1 MEKFKEYKNIA
12 LLFVLSSL
20 WALHFSLVKL
30 VEADDSPLT
39 ILVSLLAVLCA
50 LFFVLLLFQN
60 KLFKFTLKKSLFFS
74 VAGMFAYIIPLSV
87 EFVVAPKIEAG
98 ILTLIVSVVPV
109 FTLIV
114 IWIFRLLNVTI
125 KLVIG
130 TLSGLAG
137 LLILFY
143 GNNDNTSISI
153 WAVYALI
160 IPLSYAFDAIFMEK
174 FWPRNLDSTQVAFGE
189 TTASLIFVIFSIL
202 GIIFFSAIG
211 SEICFLIISSV
222 FFSNFVLG
230 GGGSFKGTDST
241 SRTTHSS
248 FLTSSE
254 RGKRKKRPRETKIEQ
269 IKLFL
274 DPLPLVSDSI
284 PGTQSI
290 ADISFIWNLQR
301 VLQLLHQLTELDP

>member
-1 MEKFKEYKNIA
+1 MEKFNEYKNIA

-39 ILVSLLAVLCA
+39 ILVALLAVLCA
-50 LFFVLLLFQN
+50 LFFILLLFQN

-87 EFVVAPKIEAG
+87 EFIVAPKIEAG
-98 ILTLIVSVVPV
+98 ILTLIVSAVPV

-114 IWIFRLLNVTI
+114 IWIFRLLNVTV

-143 GNNDNTSISI
+143 GNNDNTSVSI

-189 TTASLIFVIFSIL
+189 TTASLIFVILLSIFYGNKYYDHFQWFTISSFWIL
-202 GIIFFSAIG
+202 AFVTFIEVWLFFYILNKVGAVFVNLSSYLVMPAG
-211 SEICFLIISSV
+211 FLWGFLIFGETFTSIKFISTLLICISI
-222 FFSNFVLG
+222 FMIGNQQY
-230 GGGSFKGTDST
+230 
-241 SRTTHSS
+241 R
-248 FLTSSE
+248 
-254 RGKRKKRPRETKIEQ
+254 
-269 IKLFL
+269 IKN
-274 DPLPLVSDSI
+274 I
-284 PGTQSI
+284 PI
-290 ADISFIWNLQR
+290 D
-301 VLQLLHQLTELDP
+301 

>member
-1 MEKFKEYKNIA
+1 MEKFNEYKNIA

-50 LFFVLLLFQN
+50 LFFILLLLQN
-60 KLFKFTLKKSLFFS
+60 KLFKFTFKKSLFFS

-87 EFVVAPKIEAG
+87 EFIVAPKIEAG
-98 ILTLIVSVVPV
+98 ILTLIVSAVPV

-114 IWIFRLLNVTI
+114 IWIFRLLNVTV

-130 TLSGLAG
+130 TLSGLVG

-143 GNNDNTSISI
+143 GNNDNTSVSI
-153 WAVYALI
+153 WTVYALI

-189 TTASLIFVIFSIL
+189 TTASLIFVILLSIFYGNKYYDHFQWFTIPSFWIL
-202 GIIFFSAIG
+202 AFVTFIEVWLFFYILNKVGAVFVNLSSYLVMPAGFIWG
-211 SEICFLIISSV
+211 FLIFGETFTFIKFISTLLICISI
-222 FFSNFVLG
+222 FMIANQQY
-230 GGGSFKGTDST
+230 
-241 SRTTHSS
+241 R
-248 FLTSSE
+248 
-254 RGKRKKRPRETKIEQ
+254 
-269 IKLFL
+269 IKN
-274 DPLPLVSDSI
+274 I
-284 PGTQSI
+284 PI
-290 ADISFIWNLQR
+290 D
-301 VLQLLHQLTELDP
+301 

>member
-50 LFFVLLLFQN
+50 LFFILLLLQN
-60 KLFKFTLKKSLFFS
+60 KLFKFTFKKSLFFS

-87 EFVVAPKIEAG
+87 EFIVAPKIEAG
-98 ILTLIVSVVPV
+98 ILTLIVSAVPV

-114 IWIFRLLNVTI
+114 IWIFRLLNVTV

-143 GNNDNTSISI
+143 GNNDNTSVSI
-153 WAVYALI
+153 WTVYALI

-189 TTASLIFVIFSIL
+189 TTASLIFVILLSIFYGNKYYDHFQWFTISSFWIL
-202 GIIFFSAIG
+202 AFVTFIEVWLFFYILNKVGAVFVNLSSYLVMPAG
-211 SEICFLIISSV
+211 FLWGFLIFGETFTFIKFISTLLICISI
-222 FFSNFVLG
+222 FMIGNQQYRI
-230 GGGSFKGTDST
+230 KNI
-241 SRTTHSS
+241 
-248 FLTSSE
+248 
-254 RGKRKKRPRETKIEQ
+254 PIE
-269 IKLFL
+269 
-274 DPLPLVSDSI
+274 
-284 PGTQSI
+284 
-290 ADISFIWNLQR
+290 
-301 VLQLLHQLTELDP
+301 

>member
-1 MEKFKEYKNIA
+1 MEKFNEYKNIA

-30 VEADDSPLT
+30 VDADDSPLT
-39 ILVSLLAVLCA
+39 ILVALLAVLCA
-50 LFFVLLLFQN
+50 LFFILLLFQN
-60 KLFKFTLKKSLFFS
+60 KLFKFTFKKSLFFS

-87 EFVVAPKIEAG
+87 EFIVAPKIEAG
-98 ILTLIVSVVPV
+98 ILTLIVSAVPV

-143 GNNDNTSISI
+143 GNNDNTSVSI
-153 WAVYALI
+153 WTVYALI

-189 TTASLIFVIFSIL
+189 STASLIFVILLSIFYGNKYYDHFQWFTIPSFWIL
-202 GIIFFSAIG
+202 AFVTFIEVWLFFYILNKVGAVFVNLSSYLVMPAG
-211 SEICFLIISSV
+211 FLWGFLIFGETFTSIKFISTLLICISI
-222 FFSNFVLG
+222 FMIGNQQY
-230 GGGSFKGTDST
+230 
-241 SRTTHSS
+241 R
-248 FLTSSE
+248 
-254 RGKRKKRPRETKIEQ
+254 
-269 IKLFL
+269 IKN
-274 DPLPLVSDSI
+274 I
-284 PGTQSI
+284 PI
-290 ADISFIWNLQR
+290 D
-301 VLQLLHQLTELDP
+301 

>member
-1 MEKFKEYKNIA
+1 MEKFNEYKNIA

-50 LFFVLLLFQN
+50 LFFILLLLQN
-60 KLFKFTLKKSLFFS
+60 KLFKFTFKKSLFFS

-87 EFVVAPKIEAG
+87 EFIVAPKIEAG
-98 ILTLIVSVVPV
+98 ILTLIVSAVPV

-114 IWIFRLLNVTI
+114 IWIFRLLNVTV

-143 GNNDNTSISI
+143 GNNDNTSVSI

-189 TTASLIFVIFSIL
+189 TTASLIFVILLSIFYGNKYYDHFQWFTIPSFWIL
-202 GIIFFSAIG
+202 AFVTFIEVWLFFYILNKVGAVFVNLSSYLVMPAG
-211 SEICFLIISSV
+211 FLWGFLIFGETFTFIKFISTLLICISI
-222 FFSNFVLG
+222 FMIANQQY
-230 GGGSFKGTDST
+230 
-241 SRTTHSS
+241 R
-248 FLTSSE
+248 
-254 RGKRKKRPRETKIEQ
+254 
-269 IKLFL
+269 IKN
-274 DPLPLVSDSI
+274 I
-284 PGTQSI
+284 PI
-290 ADISFIWNLQR
+290 D
-301 VLQLLHQLTELDP
+301 

>member
-1 MEKFKEYKNIA
+1 MEKFNEYKNIA

-50 LFFVLLLFQN
+50 LFFILLLLQN

-87 EFVVAPKIEAG
+87 EFIVAPKIEAG
-98 ILTLIVSVVPV
+98 ILTLIVSAVPV

-143 GNNDNTSISI
+143 GNNDNTSVSI
-153 WAVYALI
+153 WTVYALI

-189 TTASLIFVIFSIL
+189 TTASLIFVILLSIFYGNKYYDHFQWFTISSFWIL
-202 GIIFFSAIG
+202 AFVTFIEVWLFFYILNKVGAVFVNLSSYLVMPAG
-211 SEICFLIISSV
+211 FLWGFLIFGETFTFIKFISTLLICISI
-222 FFSNFVLG
+222 FMIGNQQY
-230 GGGSFKGTDST
+230 
-241 SRTTHSS
+241 R
-248 FLTSSE
+248 
-254 RGKRKKRPRETKIEQ
+254 
-269 IKLFL
+269 IKN
-274 DPLPLVSDSI
+274 I
-284 PGTQSI
+284 PI
-290 ADISFIWNLQR
+290 D
-301 VLQLLHQLTELDP
+301 

>member
-1 MEKFKEYKNIA
+1 MEKFNEYKNIA

-50 LFFVLLLFQN
+50 LFFILLLLQN

-87 EFVVAPKIEAG
+87 EFIVAPKIEAG
-98 ILTLIVSVVPV
+98 ILTLIVSAVPV

-114 IWIFRLLNVTI
+114 IWIFRLLNVTV

-143 GNNDNTSISI
+143 GNNDNTSVSI
-153 WAVYALI
+153 WTVYALI

-189 TTASLIFVIFSIL
+189 TTASLIFVILLSIFYGNKYYDHFQWFTISSFWIL
-202 GIIFFSAIG
+202 AFVTFIEVWLFFYILNKVGAVFVNLSSYLVMPAG
-211 SEICFLIISSV
+211 FLWGFLIFGETFTFIKFISTLLICISI
-222 FFSNFVLG
+222 FMIANQQY
-230 GGGSFKGTDST
+230 
-241 SRTTHSS
+241 R
-248 FLTSSE
+248 
-254 RGKRKKRPRETKIEQ
+254 
-269 IKLFL
+269 IKN
-274 DPLPLVSDSI
+274 I
-284 PGTQSI
+284 PI
-290 ADISFIWNLQR
+290 D
-301 VLQLLHQLTELDP
+301 

>member
-1 MEKFKEYKNIA
+1 MEKFNEYKNIA

-50 LFFVLLLFQN
+50 LFFILLLLQN
-60 KLFKFTLKKSLFFS
+60 KLFKFTFKKSLFFS

-87 EFVVAPKIEAG
+87 EFIVAPKIEAG
-98 ILTLIVSVVPV
+98 ILTLIVSAVPV

-114 IWIFRLLNVTI
+114 IWIFRLLNVTV

-143 GNNDNTSISI
+143 GNNDNTSVSI
-153 WAVYALI
+153 WTVYALI

-189 TTASLIFVIFSIL
+189 TTASLIFVILLSIFYGNKYYDHFQWFTISSFWIL
-202 GIIFFSAIG
+202 AFVTFIEVWLFFYILNKVGAVFVNLSSYLFMPAG
-211 SEICFLIISSV
+211 FLWGFLIFGETFTFIKFISTLLICISI
-222 FFSNFVLG
+222 FMIANQQY
-230 GGGSFKGTDST
+230 
-241 SRTTHSS
+241 R
-248 FLTSSE
+248 
-254 RGKRKKRPRETKIEQ
+254 
-269 IKLFL
+269 IKN
-274 DPLPLVSDSI
+274 I
-284 PGTQSI
+284 PI
-290 ADISFIWNLQR
+290 D
-301 VLQLLHQLTELDP
+301 

>member
-1 MEKFKEYKNIA
+1 MEKFNEYKNIA

-50 LFFVLLLFQN
+50 LFFILLLLQN
-60 KLFKFTLKKSLFFS
+60 KLFKFTFKKSLFFS

-87 EFVVAPKIEAG
+87 EFIVAPKIEAG
-98 ILTLIVSVVPV
+98 ILTLIVSAVPV

-114 IWIFRLLNVTI
+114 IWIFRLLNVTV

-143 GNNDNTSISI
+143 GNNDNTSVSI
-153 WAVYALI
+153 WTIYALI

-189 TTASLIFVIFSIL
+189 TTASLIFVILLSIFYGNKYYDHFQWFTISSFWIL
-202 GIIFFSAIG
+202 AFVTFIEVWLFFYILNKVGAVFVNLSSYLVMPAGFIWG
-211 SEICFLIISSV
+211 FLIFGETFTFIKFISTLLICISI
-222 FFSNFVLG
+222 FMIANQQY
-230 GGGSFKGTDST
+230 
-241 SRTTHSS
+241 R
-248 FLTSSE
+248 
-254 RGKRKKRPRETKIEQ
+254 
-269 IKLFL
+269 IKN
-274 DPLPLVSDSI
+274 I
-284 PGTQSI
+284 PI
-290 ADISFIWNLQR
+290 D
-301 VLQLLHQLTELDP
+301 

>member
-1 MEKFKEYKNIA
+1 MKKFKEYKNIA

-30 VEADDSPLT
+30 VEADNSPLT

-50 LFFVLLLFQN
+50 LFFFLLLLQK
-60 KLFKFTLKKSLFFS
+60 KLFKLTLKKSLFFS

-87 EFVVAPKIEAG
+87 EFIVAPKIEAG
-98 ILTLIVSVVPV
+98 ILTLIVSAVPV

-114 IWIFRLLNVTI
+114 IWTFRLLNVTI

-143 GNNDNTSISI
+143 SNNHNTSVSV

-174 FWPRNLDSTQVAFGE
+174 FWPKNLDSTQVAFGE
-189 TTASLIFVIFSIL
+189 STASLIFVILLSIL
-202 GIIFFSAIG
+202 YGNKYYDYFQWLTIPSFWILAFVTFIEVWLFFYILNKVGAVFVNLSSYLVMPAG
-211 SEICFLIISSV
+211 FLWGFLIFGETFTFIKFISTLLIGISI
-222 FFSNFVLG
+222 FMIGNQ
-230 GGGSFKGTDST
+230 KY
-241 SRTTHSS
+241 RI
-248 FLTSSE
+248 
-254 RGKRKKRPRETKIEQ
+254 KNIPIE
-269 IKLFL
+269 
-274 DPLPLVSDSI
+274 
-284 PGTQSI
+284 
-290 ADISFIWNLQR
+290 
-301 VLQLLHQLTELDP
+301 

>member
-1 MEKFKEYKNIA
+1 MEKFNEYKNIA

-50 LFFVLLLFQN
+50 LFFILLLLQN
-60 KLFKFTLKKSLFFS
+60 KLFKFTFKKSLFFS

-87 EFVVAPKIEAG
+87 EFIVAPKIEAG
-98 ILTLIVSVVPV
+98 ILTLIVSAVPV

-114 IWIFRLLNVTI
+114 IWIFRLLNVTV

-143 GNNDNTSISI
+143 GNNDNTSVNI
-153 WAVYALI
+153 WTVYALI

-189 TTASLIFVIFSIL
+189 TTASLIFVILLSIFYGNKYYDHFQWFTISSFWIL
-202 GIIFFSAIG
+202 AFVTFIEVWLFFYILNKVGAVFVNLSSYLVMPAG
-211 SEICFLIISSV
+211 FLWGFLIFGETFTFIKFISTLLICISI
-222 FFSNFVLG
+222 FMIANQQY
-230 GGGSFKGTDST
+230 
-241 SRTTHSS
+241 R
-248 FLTSSE
+248 
-254 RGKRKKRPRETKIEQ
+254 
-269 IKLFL
+269 IKN
-274 DPLPLVSDSI
+274 I
-284 PGTQSI
+284 PI
-290 ADISFIWNLQR
+290 D
-301 VLQLLHQLTELDP
+301 

>member
-1 MEKFKEYKNIA
+1 MEKFNEYKNIA

-50 LFFVLLLFQN
+50 LFFILLLLQN
-60 KLFKFTLKKSLFFS
+60 KLFKFTFKKSLFFS

-87 EFVVAPKIEAG
+87 EFIVAPKIEAG
-98 ILTLIVSVVPV
+98 ILTLIVSAVPV

-114 IWIFRLLNVTI
+114 IWIFRLLNVTV

-143 GNNDNTSISI
+143 GNNDNTSVSI
-153 WAVYALI
+153 WTVYAFI

-189 TTASLIFVIFSIL
+189 TTASLIFVILLSIFYGNKYYDHFQWFTISSFWIL
-202 GIIFFSAIG
+202 AFVTFIEVWLFFYILNKVGAVFVNLSSYLVMPAG
-211 SEICFLIISSV
+211 FLWGFLIFGETFTFIKFISTLLICISI
-222 FFSNFVLG
+222 FMIANQQY
-230 GGGSFKGTDST
+230 
-241 SRTTHSS
+241 R
-248 FLTSSE
+248 
-254 RGKRKKRPRETKIEQ
+254 
-269 IKLFL
+269 IKN
-274 DPLPLVSDSI
+274 I
-284 PGTQSI
+284 PI
-290 ADISFIWNLQR
+290 D
-301 VLQLLHQLTELDP
+301 

>member
-1 MEKFKEYKNIA
+1 METFNEYKNIA

-50 LFFVLLLFQN
+50 LFFILLLLQN
-60 KLFKFTLKKSLFFS
+60 KLFKFTFKKSLFFS

-87 EFVVAPKIEAG
+87 EFIVAPKIEAG
-98 ILTLIVSVVPV
+98 ILTLIVSAVPV

-143 GNNDNTSISI
+143 GNNDNTSVSV

-189 TTASLIFVIFSIL
+189 TTASLIFVILLSIFYGNKYYDHFQWFTISSFWIL
-202 GIIFFSAIG
+202 AFVTFIEVWLFFYILNKVGAVFVNLSSYLVMPAG
-211 SEICFLIISSV
+211 FLWGFLIFGETFTFIKFISTLLICISI
-222 FFSNFVLG
+222 FMIANQQY
-230 GGGSFKGTDST
+230 
-241 SRTTHSS
+241 R
-248 FLTSSE
+248 
-254 RGKRKKRPRETKIEQ
+254 
-269 IKLFL
+269 IKN
-274 DPLPLVSDSI
+274 I
-284 PGTQSI
+284 PI
-290 ADISFIWNLQR
+290 D
-301 VLQLLHQLTELDP
+301 

>member
-1 MEKFKEYKNIA
+1 MEKFNEYKNIA
-12 LLFVLSSL
+12 LLFILSSL

-30 VEADDSPLT
+30 VDADDSPLT
-39 ILVSLLAVLCA
+39 ILVALLAVLCA
-50 LFFVLLLFQN
+50 LFFILLLFQN

-87 EFVVAPKIEAG
+87 EFIVAPKIEAG
-98 ILTLIVSVVPV
+98 ILTLIVSAVPV
-109 FTLIV
+109 FTLVV

-143 GNNDNTSISI
+143 GNNDNTSVSI

-189 TTASLIFVIFSIL
+189 STASLIFVILLS
-202 GIIFFSAIG
+202 IFFGNKYYDHFQWFTIPSFWVLAFVTFIEVWLFFYILNKVG
-211 SEICFLIISSV
+211 AVFVNLSSYLVMPAGFLWGFLI
-222 FFSNFVLG
+222 FG
-230 GGGSFKGTDST
+230 
-241 SRTTHSS
+241 
-248 FLTSSE
+248 
-254 RGKRKKRPRETKIEQ
+254 ETFTF
-269 IKLFL
+269 IKLISTL
-274 DPLPLVSDSI
+274 LICISI
-284 PGTQSI
+284 FMIGNQQYRIKNIPI
-290 ADISFIWNLQR
+290 D
-301 VLQLLHQLTELDP
+301 

>member
-1 MEKFKEYKNIA
+1 MEKFNEYKNIA
-12 LLFVLSSL
+12 LLFILSSL

-30 VEADDSPLT
+30 VDADDSPLT
-39 ILVSLLAVLCA
+39 ILVALLAVLCA
-50 LFFVLLLFQN
+50 LFFILLLFQN

-87 EFVVAPKIEAG
+87 EFIVAPKIEAG
-98 ILTLIVSVVPV
+98 ILTLIVSAVPV

-143 GNNDNTSISI
+143 GNNDNTSVSI

-189 TTASLIFVIFSIL
+189 STASLIFVILLSIFYGNKYYDHFQWFTIPSFWIL
-202 GIIFFSAIG
+202 AFVTFIEVWLFFYILNKVGAVFVNLSSYLVMPAG
-211 SEICFLIISSV
+211 FLWGFLIFGETFTSIKFISTLLICISI
-222 FFSNFVLG
+222 FMIGNQQY
-230 GGGSFKGTDST
+230 
-241 SRTTHSS
+241 R
-248 FLTSSE
+248 
-254 RGKRKKRPRETKIEQ
+254 
-269 IKLFL
+269 IKN
-274 DPLPLVSDSI
+274 I
-284 PGTQSI
+284 PI
-290 ADISFIWNLQR
+290 D
-301 VLQLLHQLTELDP
+301 

>member
-1 MEKFKEYKNIA
+1 MEKFNEYKNIA

-50 LFFVLLLFQN
+50 LFFILLLLQN
-60 KLFKFTLKKSLFFS
+60 KLFKFTFKKSLFFS

-87 EFVVAPKIEAG
+87 EFIVAPKIEAG
-98 ILTLIVSVVPV
+98 ILTLIVSAVPV

-114 IWIFRLLNVTI
+114 IWIFRLLNVTV

-143 GNNDNTSISI
+143 GNNDNTSVSI
-153 WAVYALI
+153 WTVYALI

-189 TTASLIFVIFSIL
+189 TTASLIFVILLSIFYGNKYYDHFQWFTISSFWIL
-202 GIIFFSAIG
+202 AFVTFIEVWLFFYILNKVGAVFVNLSSYLVMPAGFIWG
-211 SEICFLIISSV
+211 FLIFGETFTFIKFISTLLICISI
-222 FFSNFVLG
+222 FMIANQQY
-230 GGGSFKGTDST
+230 
-241 SRTTHSS
+241 R
-248 FLTSSE
+248 
-254 RGKRKKRPRETKIEQ
+254 
-269 IKLFL
+269 IKN
-274 DPLPLVSDSI
+274 I
-284 PGTQSI
+284 PI
-290 ADISFIWNLQR
+290 D
-301 VLQLLHQLTELDP
+301 

>member
-1 MEKFKEYKNIA
+1 MEKFNEYKNIA
-12 LLFVLSSL
+12 LLFILSSL

-39 ILVSLLAVLCA
+39 ILVALLAVLCA
-50 LFFVLLLFQN
+50 LFFILLLLQN

-87 EFVVAPKIEAG
+87 EFIVAPKIEAG
-98 ILTLIVSVVPV
+98 ILTLIVSAVPV

-114 IWIFRLLNVTI
+114 IWIFRLLNVTV

-189 TTASLIFVIFSIL
+189 TTASLIFVILLSIFYGNKYYDHFQWFTISSFWIL
-202 GIIFFSAIG
+202 AFVTFIEVWLFFYILNKVGAVFVNLSSYLVMPAG
-211 SEICFLIISSV
+211 FLWGFLIFGETFTFIKFISTLLICISI
-222 FFSNFVLG
+222 FMIGNQQY
-230 GGGSFKGTDST
+230 
-241 SRTTHSS
+241 R
-248 FLTSSE
+248 
-254 RGKRKKRPRETKIEQ
+254 
-269 IKLFL
+269 IKN
-274 DPLPLVSDSI
+274 I
-284 PGTQSI
+284 PI
-290 ADISFIWNLQR
+290 D
-301 VLQLLHQLTELDP
+301 

>member
-1 MEKFKEYKNIA
+1 MEKFNEYKNIA

-50 LFFVLLLFQN
+50 LFFILLLLQN

-87 EFVVAPKIEAG
+87 EFIVAPKIEAG
-98 ILTLIVSVVPV
+98 ILTLIVSAVPV

-130 TLSGLAG
+130 TLSGLVG

-143 GNNDNTSISI
+143 GNNDNTSVSI

-189 TTASLIFVIFSIL
+189 STASLIFVILLSIFYGNKYYEHFQWFTTPNFWIL
-202 GIIFFSAIG
+202 AFVTFIEVWLFFYILNKVGAVFVNLSSYLVMPAG
-211 SEICFLIISSV
+211 FLWGFLIFGETFTFIKFISTLLICISI
-222 FFSNFVLG
+222 FMIGNQQY
-230 GGGSFKGTDST
+230 
-241 SRTTHSS
+241 R
-248 FLTSSE
+248 
-254 RGKRKKRPRETKIEQ
+254 
-269 IKLFL
+269 IKN
-274 DPLPLVSDSI
+274 I
-284 PGTQSI
+284 PI
-290 ADISFIWNLQR
+290 D
-301 VLQLLHQLTELDP
+301 

>member
-1 MEKFKEYKNIA
+1 MEKFNEYKNIA

-50 LFFVLLLFQN
+50 LFFILLLLQN
-60 KLFKFTLKKSLFFS
+60 KLFKFTFKKSLFFS

-87 EFVVAPKIEAG
+87 EFIVAPKIEAG
-98 ILTLIVSVVPV
+98 ILTLIVSAVPV

-143 GNNDNTSISI
+143 GNNDNTSVSI
-153 WAVYALI
+153 WTVYALI

-189 TTASLIFVIFSIL
+189 TTASLIFVILLSIFYGNKYYDHFQWFTIFSFWIL
-202 GIIFFSAIG
+202 AFVTFIEVWLFFYILNKVGAVFVNLSSYLVMPAG
-211 SEICFLIISSV
+211 FLWGFLIFGETFTFIKFISTLLICISI
-222 FFSNFVLG
+222 FMIANQQY
-230 GGGSFKGTDST
+230 
-241 SRTTHSS
+241 R
-248 FLTSSE
+248 
-254 RGKRKKRPRETKIEQ
+254 
-269 IKLFL
+269 IKN
-274 DPLPLVSDSI
+274 I
-284 PGTQSI
+284 PI
-290 ADISFIWNLQR
+290 D
-301 VLQLLHQLTELDP
+301 

>member
-1 MEKFKEYKNIA
+1 MEKFNEYKNIA

-50 LFFVLLLFQN
+50 LFFILLLFQN

-87 EFVVAPKIEAG
+87 EFIVAPKIEAG
-98 ILTLIVSVVPV
+98 ILTLIVSAVPV

-114 IWIFRLLNVTI
+114 IWIFRLLNVTV

-130 TLSGLAG
+130 TLSGLVG

-143 GNNDNTSISI
+143 GNNDNTSVSI
-153 WAVYALI
+153 WTVYALI

-189 TTASLIFVIFSIL
+189 TTASLIFVILLSIFYGNKYYDHFQWFTISSFWIL
-202 GIIFFSAIG
+202 AFVTFIEVWLFFYILNKVGAVFVNLSSYLVMPAG
-211 SEICFLIISSV
+211 FLWGFLIFGETFTFIKFISTLLICISI
-222 FFSNFVLG
+222 FMIANQQY
-230 GGGSFKGTDST
+230 
-241 SRTTHSS
+241 R
-248 FLTSSE
+248 
-254 RGKRKKRPRETKIEQ
+254 
-269 IKLFL
+269 IKN
-274 DPLPLVSDSI
+274 I
-284 PGTQSI
+284 PI
-290 ADISFIWNLQR
+290 D
-301 VLQLLHQLTELDP
+301 

>member
-1 MEKFKEYKNIA
+1 MEKFNEYKNIA

-30 VEADDSPLT
+30 VDADDSPLT
-39 ILVSLLAVLCA
+39 ILVALLAVLCA
-50 LFFVLLLFQN
+50 LFFILLLFQN

-87 EFVVAPKIEAG
+87 EFIVAPKIEAG
-98 ILTLIVSVVPV
+98 ILTLIVSAVPV

-189 TTASLIFVIFSIL
+189 STASLIFVILLSIFYGNKYYEHFQWFTTPSFWIL
-202 GIIFFSAIG
+202 AFVTFIEVWLFFYILNKVGAVFVNLSSYLVMPAG
-211 SEICFLIISSV
+211 FLWGFLIFGETFTSIKFISTLLICISI
-222 FFSNFVLG
+222 FMIGNQQYRI
-230 GGGSFKGTDST
+230 KNI
-241 SRTTHSS
+241 
-248 FLTSSE
+248 
-254 RGKRKKRPRETKIEQ
+254 PIE
-269 IKLFL
+269 
-274 DPLPLVSDSI
+274 
-284 PGTQSI
+284 
-290 ADISFIWNLQR
+290 
-301 VLQLLHQLTELDP
+301 

>member
-1 MEKFKEYKNIA
+1 MEKFNQYKNIA
-12 LLFVLSSL
+12 LLFILSSL

-50 LFFVLLLFQN
+50 LFFILLLLQN
-60 KLFKFTLKKSLFFS
+60 KLFKFTFKKSLFFS

-87 EFVVAPKIEAG
+87 EFIVAPKIEAG
-98 ILTLIVSVVPV
+98 ILTLIVSAVPV

-114 IWIFRLLNVTI
+114 IWIFRLLNVTV

-143 GNNDNTSISI
+143 GNNDNTSVSI
-153 WAVYALI
+153 WTVYALI

-189 TTASLIFVIFSIL
+189 TTASLIFVILLSIFYGNKYYDHFQWFTISSFWIL
-202 GIIFFSAIG
+202 AFVTFIEVWLFFYILNKVGAVFVNLSSYLVMPAG
-211 SEICFLIISSV
+211 FLWGFLIFGETFTFIKFISTLLICISI
-222 FFSNFVLG
+222 FMIANQQY
-230 GGGSFKGTDST
+230 
-241 SRTTHSS
+241 R
-248 FLTSSE
+248 
-254 RGKRKKRPRETKIEQ
+254 
-269 IKLFL
+269 IKN
-274 DPLPLVSDSI
+274 I
-284 PGTQSI
+284 PI
-290 ADISFIWNLQR
+290 D
-301 VLQLLHQLTELDP
+301 

>member
-1 MEKFKEYKNIA
+1 MEKLNEYTNIA
-12 LLFVLSSL
+12 LLFILSSL

-50 LFFVLLLFQN
+50 LFFILLLLQN
-60 KLFKFTLKKSLFFS
+60 KLFKFTFKKSLFFS

-87 EFVVAPKIEAG
+87 EFIVAPKIEAG
-98 ILTLIVSVVPV
+98 ILTLIVSAVPV

-114 IWIFRLLNVTI
+114 IWIFRLLNVTV

-143 GNNDNTSISI
+143 GNNDNTSVSI
-153 WAVYALI
+153 WTVYALI

-189 TTASLIFVIFSIL
+189 TTASLIFVILLSIFYGNKYYDHFQWFTISSFWIL
-202 GIIFFSAIG
+202 AFVTFIEVWLFFYILNKVGAVFVNLSSYLVMPAG
-211 SEICFLIISSV
+211 FLWGFLIFGETFTFIKFISTLLICISI
-222 FFSNFVLG
+222 FMIANQQY
-230 GGGSFKGTDST
+230 
-241 SRTTHSS
+241 R
-248 FLTSSE
+248 
-254 RGKRKKRPRETKIEQ
+254 
-269 IKLFL
+269 IKN
-274 DPLPLVSDSI
+274 I
-284 PGTQSI
+284 PI
-290 ADISFIWNLQR
+290 D
-301 VLQLLHQLTELDP
+301 

>member
-1 MEKFKEYKNIA
+1 MEKFNEYKNIA

-50 LFFVLLLFQN
+50 LFFILLLFQN
-60 KLFKFTLKKSLFFS
+60 KLFKFTFKKSLFFS

-87 EFVVAPKIEAG
+87 EFIVAPKIEAG
-98 ILTLIVSVVPV
+98 ILTLIVSAVPV

-130 TLSGLAG
+130 TLSGLVG

-143 GNNDNTSISI
+143 GNNDNTSVSI
-153 WAVYALI
+153 WTVYALI

-189 TTASLIFVIFSIL
+189 SIASLIFVILLSIFYGNKYYDHFQWFTISSFWIL
-202 GIIFFSAIG
+202 AFVTFIEVWLFFYILNKVGAVFVNLSSYLVMPAG
-211 SEICFLIISSV
+211 FLWGFLIFGETFTFIKFISTLLICISI
-222 FFSNFVLG
+222 FMIANQQY
-230 GGGSFKGTDST
+230 
-241 SRTTHSS
+241 R
-248 FLTSSE
+248 
-254 RGKRKKRPRETKIEQ
+254 
-269 IKLFL
+269 IKN
-274 DPLPLVSDSI
+274 I
-284 PGTQSI
+284 PI
-290 ADISFIWNLQR
+290 D
-301 VLQLLHQLTELDP
+301 

>member
-1 MEKFKEYKNIA
+1 MEKFNEYKNIA

-50 LFFVLLLFQN
+50 LFFILLLLQN
-60 KLFKFTLKKSLFFS
+60 KLFKFTFKKSLFFS

-87 EFVVAPKIEAG
+87 EFIVAPKIEAG
-98 ILTLIVSVVPV
+98 ILTLIVSAVPV

-114 IWIFRLLNVTI
+114 IWIFRLLNVTV

-143 GNNDNTSISI
+143 GNNDNTSVSI
-153 WAVYALI
+153 WTVYAFI

-189 TTASLIFVIFSIL
+189 TTASLIFVILLSIFYGNKYYDHFQWFTISSFWIL
-202 GIIFFSAIG
+202 AFVTFIEVWLFFYILNKVGAVFVNLSSYLVMPAGFIWG
-211 SEICFLIISSV
+211 FLIFGETFTFIKFISTLLICISI
-222 FFSNFVLG
+222 FMIANQQY
-230 GGGSFKGTDST
+230 
-241 SRTTHSS
+241 R
-248 FLTSSE
+248 
-254 RGKRKKRPRETKIEQ
+254 
-269 IKLFL
+269 IKN
-274 DPLPLVSDSI
+274 I
-284 PGTQSI
+284 PI
-290 ADISFIWNLQR
+290 D
-301 VLQLLHQLTELDP
+301 

>member
-1 MEKFKEYKNIA
+1 MEKFNEYKNIA

-50 LFFVLLLFQN
+50 LFFILLLLQN
-60 KLFKFTLKKSLFFS
+60 KLFKFTFKKSLFFS

-87 EFVVAPKIEAG
+87 EFIVAPKIEAG
-98 ILTLIVSVVPV
+98 ILTLIVSAVPV

-114 IWIFRLLNVTI
+114 IWIFRLLNVTV

-143 GNNDNTSISI
+143 GNNDNTSVSI

-189 TTASLIFVIFSIL
+189 TTASLIFVILLSIFYGNKYYDHFQWFTISSFWIL
-202 GIIFFSAIG
+202 AFVTFIEVWLFFYILNKVGAVFVNLSSYLVMPAG
-211 SEICFLIISSV
+211 FLWGFLIFGETFTFIKFISTLLICISI
-222 FFSNFVLG
+222 FMIANQQY
-230 GGGSFKGTDST
+230 
-241 SRTTHSS
+241 R
-248 FLTSSE
+248 
-254 RGKRKKRPRETKIEQ
+254 
-269 IKLFL
+269 IKN
-274 DPLPLVSDSI
+274 I
-284 PGTQSI
+284 PI
-290 ADISFIWNLQR
+290 D
-301 VLQLLHQLTELDP
+301 

>member
-1 MEKFKEYKNIA
+1 MEKFNEYKNIA

-50 LFFVLLLFQN
+50 LFFILLLLQN

-87 EFVVAPKIEAG
+87 EFIVAPKIEAG
-98 ILTLIVSVVPV
+98 ILTLIVSAVPV

-114 IWIFRLLNVTI
+114 IWIFRLLNVTV

-143 GNNDNTSISI
+143 GNNDNTSVSI
-153 WAVYALI
+153 WTVYALI

-189 TTASLIFVIFSIL
+189 STASLIFVILLSIFYGNKYYDHFQWFTISSFWIL
-202 GIIFFSAIG
+202 AFVTFIEVWLFFYILNKVGAVFVNLSSYLVMPAG
-211 SEICFLIISSV
+211 FLWGFLIFGETFTFIKFISTLLICISI
-222 FFSNFVLG
+222 FMIANQQY
-230 GGGSFKGTDST
+230 
-241 SRTTHSS
+241 R
-248 FLTSSE
+248 
-254 RGKRKKRPRETKIEQ
+254 
-269 IKLFL
+269 IKN
-274 DPLPLVSDSI
+274 I
-284 PGTQSI
+284 PI
-290 ADISFIWNLQR
+290 D
-301 VLQLLHQLTELDP
+301 

>member
-1 MEKFKEYKNIA
+1 MEKFNEYKNIA

-39 ILVSLLAVLCA
+39 ILVALLAVLCA
-50 LFFVLLLFQN
+50 LFFILLLFQN

-87 EFVVAPKIEAG
+87 EFIVAPKIEAG
-98 ILTLIVSVVPV
+98 ILTLIVSAVPV

-143 GNNDNTSISI
+143 GNNDNTSVSI

-189 TTASLIFVIFSIL
+189 SAASLIFIILLSIFYGNKYYEHFQWFTIPSFWIL
-202 GIIFFSAIG
+202 AFVTFIEVWLFFYILNKVGAVFVNLSSYLVMPAG
-211 SEICFLIISSV
+211 FLWGFLIFGETFTFIKFISTLLICISI
-222 FFSNFVLG
+222 FMIGNQQY
-230 GGGSFKGTDST
+230 
-241 SRTTHSS
+241 R
-248 FLTSSE
+248 
-254 RGKRKKRPRETKIEQ
+254 
-269 IKLFL
+269 IKN
-274 DPLPLVSDSI
+274 I
-284 PGTQSI
+284 PI
-290 ADISFIWNLQR
+290 D
-301 VLQLLHQLTELDP
+301 